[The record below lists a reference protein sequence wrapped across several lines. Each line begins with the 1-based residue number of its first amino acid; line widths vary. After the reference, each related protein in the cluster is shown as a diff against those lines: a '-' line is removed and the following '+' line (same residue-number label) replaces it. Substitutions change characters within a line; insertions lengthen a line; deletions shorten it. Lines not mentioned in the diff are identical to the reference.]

1 MLRIPL
7 FILKDKQA
15 FTRKGGALSLAGKP
29 MDIAKRLKEEGTKL
43 IHIVDSDA
51 LKGLPT
57 NLDVYDNLTYIV
69 NVQVECAPKD
79 DIVRKLLSLRCRVVL
94 SPSFDTSALK
104 EKKLLVA
111 KIPVAYDG
119 DAEGFHDVVLEH
131 ADNGSVSRFSS
142 LGKRVLVFEADYPK
156 LETRNQKLVWGIIS
170 SS

>member
-7 FILKDKQA
+7 LILKDKQA
-15 FTRKGGALSLAGKP
+15 FRRHAGALMLAGKP
-29 MDIAKRLKEEGTKL
+29 IDIAKRLKEEGTKL

-79 DIVRKLLSLRCRVVL
+79 GIVRKLLSLRCRVVL
-94 SPSFDTSALK
+94 PPSFDTSALK
-104 EKKLLVA
+104 ERKLLVA
-111 KIPVAYDG
+111 KIPGGYGG

-131 ADNGSVSRFSS
+131 ADSATVKRFSS
-142 LGKRVLVFEADYPK
+142 LGKRVIVFEENYTE
-156 LETRNQKLVWGIIS
+156 LETGDRKLIWGVIS
-170 SS
+170 S